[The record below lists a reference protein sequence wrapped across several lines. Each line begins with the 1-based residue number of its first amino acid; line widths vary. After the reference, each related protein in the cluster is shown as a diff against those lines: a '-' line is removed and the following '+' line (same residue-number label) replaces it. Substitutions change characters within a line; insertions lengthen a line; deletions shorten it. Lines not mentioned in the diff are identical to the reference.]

1 MRELSIDFETA
12 DKITL
17 LNLQEYRT
25 TLKNELDRYLT
36 GEWLHPEDV
45 ARNAKTIEALNL
57 IIREFGGE

>member
-1 MRELSIDFETA
+1 MRELTIDFETA

-25 TLKNELDRYLT
+25 ALKNELDRYLT
-36 GEWLHPEDV
+36 GEWLHPDDV

-57 IIREFGGE
+57 IIREFGGD

>member
-1 MRELSIDFETA
+1 MRELTIDFETA

-25 TLKNELDRYLT
+25 SLKNELDRYLT
-36 GEWLHPEDV
+36 GEWLHPDDV